1 MARQLKLPDPDSR
14 LVLGAAALTV
24 LAIPALLFRV
34 GADAQWLAALGR
46 VIDAR
51 HAVPA
56 GVPFALAP
64 TTHWSNTVV
73 LGELI
78 FAGMEN
84 ALGDRG
90 LMLAQLLAVSG
101 ALAVLARDARL
112 GGAPRGGTGAAL
124 LLAGLGVLPS
134 LAIAR
139 GQLFSLVLFPVILM
153 LLRSEH
159 RQPSRRIWWV
169 VPLLALWSN
178 LHGAVLLGLLVLVVY
193 LALERGRHEP
203 LLALAV
209 AVTGGVALLATPAGL
224 GTVDYFRGVISNVA
238 AQRGLGMWGPLSLSS
253 PLDLVLVLCGL
264 VLIGRAWRSRPAR
277 WEIAVGAILVLL
289 TIKAQRDGVWLLMFL
304 TVPAARSLT
313 ARRVLPA
320 LAPIAAV
327 LAVLA
332 LTVAAA
338 RGPVSLG
345 ASPTLLAAALRSAGG
360 SPILADG
367 VIDEQVALAGGRIW
381 AGNPIDAFPHR
392 VQAAYL
398 DWTAGLASGS
408 RAVSP
413 AVRVA
418 VVLRGSRAQALMA
431 RMASFAPAGHDA
443 LAIVYERRS

>member
-1 MARQLKLPDPDSR
+1 MTREIRLPDPNSR
-14 LVLGAAALTV
+14 LVLGIAALTV
-24 LAIPALLFRV
+24 LALAALLFRV

-64 TTHWSNTVV
+64 TAHWSNTVV
-73 LGELI
+73 LGELV
-78 FAGMEN
+78 FAGLEN
-84 ALGDRG
+84 TLGDSG
-90 LMLAQLLAVSG
+90 LMLAQLLAVTG
-101 ALAVLARDARL
+101 ALTVLTRDAL
-112 GGAPRGGTGAAL
+112 AGGATRGGTGAAL
-124 LLAGLGVLPS
+124 LLAGVGALPS

-139 GQLFSLVLFPVILM
+139 GQLFSLALFPVVAI
-153 LLRSEH
+153 LLRAES
-159 RQPSRRIWWV
+159 RRPSRRIWWV

-178 LHGAVLLGLLVLVVY
+178 LHGAVLLGLLVLLVY
-193 LALERGRHEP
+193 LALERGRREP
-203 LLALAV
+203 LLAIAV
-209 AVTGGVALLATPAGL
+209 AAAGCLALLTTPAGV
-224 GTVDYFRGVISNVA
+224 GTVGYFRGVLSNVA
-238 AQRGLGMWGPLSLSS
+238 AQRGMGMWGPLSLTS
-253 PLDLVLVLCGL
+253 PLDLVLALCAV
-264 VLIGRAWRSRPAR
+264 VLIRRAWRSRPAP

-304 TVPAARSLT
+304 IVPAARSLA
-313 ARRVLPA
+313 ARRALSA

-332 LTVAAA
+332 LTVSAV

-345 ASPTLLAAALRSAGG
+345 ASPSLLASALKSAAG

-381 AGNPIDAFPHR
+381 AGNPIDAFTHR

-398 DWTAGLASGS
+398 DWTDGLASGS
-408 RAVSP
+408 QAVSP

-418 VVLRGSRAQALMA
+418 VVLRGSPTQALMA

-443 LAIVYERRS
+443 VAVVYERRS

>member
-1 MARQLKLPDPDSR
+1 MTRQMRLPDPDSR
-14 LVLGAAALTV
+14 LVLGIAALTV
-24 LAIPALLFRV
+24 LALAALLFRV

-46 VIDAR
+46 VVDAR

-64 TTHWSNTVV
+64 TAHWSNTVV

-78 FAGMEN
+78 FAGLEN
-84 ALGDRG
+84 TLGDRG

-101 ALAVLARDARL
+101 ALAVLARDARA
-112 GGAPRGGTGAAL
+112 GGASRGGTGAAL
-124 LLAGLGVLPS
+124 LLAGIGVLPS

-139 GQLFSLVLFPVILM
+139 GQLFSLALFPVILV
-153 LLRSEH
+153 LLRSES
-159 RQPSRRIWWV
+159 RLPSRRIWWV
-169 VPLLALWSN
+169 VPVLALWSN
-178 LHGAVLLGLLVLVVY
+178 LHGAVLLGLLVLIIY
-193 LALERGRHEP
+193 LALERGRREP
-203 LLALAV
+203 LLAIAV
-209 AVTGGVALLATPAGL
+209 AAAGGLAPLATPAGL
-224 GTVDYFRGVISNVA
+224 GTFDYFRGLLSNVA

-253 PLDLVLVLCGL
+253 PLDLVLILCGL
-264 VLIGRAWRSRPAR
+264 VLIQRAWRSRPGR
-277 WEIAVGAILVLL
+277 WELAVGAILILL

-304 TVPAARSLT
+304 AVPAARSLA
-313 ARRVLPA
+313 ARRVLPV

-327 LAVLA
+327 LGVLA
-332 LTVAAA
+332 LTVALV

-345 ASPTLLAAALRSAGG
+345 ASPPLLAGALKSAGG
-360 SPILADG
+360 SPILAEG

-381 AGNPIDAFPHR
+381 AGNPIDAFSHR
-392 VQAAYL
+392 VQGAYL

-418 VVLRGSRAQALMA
+418 VVLRGSPTQALMA

-443 LAIVYERRS
+443 VAMVYERRS